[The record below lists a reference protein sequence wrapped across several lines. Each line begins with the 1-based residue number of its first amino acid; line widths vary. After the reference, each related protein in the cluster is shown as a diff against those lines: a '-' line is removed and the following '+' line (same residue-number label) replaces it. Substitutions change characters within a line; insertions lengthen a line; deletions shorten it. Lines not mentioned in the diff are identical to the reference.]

1 MSGPKDKPLK
11 VLFISSGLEAGGA
24 EGMLLRVLEHIDR
37 EHLMPEVISLTGIGE
52 IGGKIRELGI
62 QVHDL
67 GMSRPGLSTPV
78 LSLFRLRRMIKVINP
93 DVVQTWQ
100 YHADLLG
107 GLAARLAGIKNVS

>member
-52 IGGKIRELGI
+52 IGGRIR
-62 QVHDL
+62 
-67 GMSRPGLSTPV
+67 
-78 LSLFRLRRMIKVINP
+78 
-93 DVVQTWQ
+93 
-100 YHADLLG
+100 
-107 GLAARLAGIKNVS
+107 